1 MINLAPNERVYL
13 LKRRHPILLKLFI
26 IPLLFLLSFI
36 LILVLFGLFYK
47 IPLPE
52 FLVEI
57 FPQLSKIKINFIF
70 AFILSLILPA
80 IWIIIFFEITR
91 YYLTYWVITNQ
102 RILEARFI
110 SFFNIKYSSIEL
122 SKIQDMTVSIEGVF
136 PSLFRFGNLKIE
148 TAGEKGEFILN
159 QIENPEIVKQII
171 FEAKIDYQ
179 HQNL

>member
-1 MINLAPNERVYL
+1 
-13 LKRRHPILLKLFI
+13 
-26 IPLLFLLSFI
+26 
-36 LILVLFGLFYK
+36 
-47 IPLPE
+47 
-52 FLVEI
+52 
-57 FPQLSKIKINFIF
+57 
-70 AFILSLILPA
+70 
-80 IWIIIFFEITR
+80 
-91 YYLTYWVITNQ
+91 LTYWVITNQ